1 MAATKKNG
9 TGRSIKKL
17 MKNEIDSLVSVT
29 GPFSA
34 AEIDLRHDEY
44 KKLPAEEFQK
54 KYRSLVYEPA
64 IIKIDGNDFEI
75 QLNKCN
81 NPFCK
86 WYGLPQVKYEN
97 IKSKPS
103 RYKIVSSDFD
113 NSSDRLLFCNDI
125 PDPSVPGISLK
136 NYTMAISN
144 WAVAEEIKR
153 LIKTNS
159 IVPLKSEYEF
169 HHIDCSKVTNPLDTP
184 KDFYKRGKSTSNS
197 QKYQCKECKKITNVL
212 PSVGERFNYN
222 HKLDGIMLDFAK
234 DMISRTPVKKTCQK
248 LGIGS
253 GTYYEKMETLYK
265 RCLEF
270 LDEHEVKPLQTKQFE
285 SIMLCTDMFH
295 YHLNNIRLKG
305 SGGKP
310 RNTSINSRI
319 PTYIVASGDVGTG
332 YIFRSDVAY
341 DCDITIKDLI
351 NDTDKYHC
359 DRSLACLRKN
369 ERLRYP
375 YYPVRP
381 FSYSPKHMHEYEEY
395 HSEMIDRE
403 DYVQGM
409 HVSSSYTIAAQM
421 FLLQQLLKTDKWYFV
436 SDDDMS
442 IKSGIL
448 RVFSDEI
455 RNGGSHY
462 FTCQYQK
469 ELSLEDAGREFFR
482 IRNEL
487 MSYAAL
493 KGIKE
498 QGVMEIARTYL
509 EEYFDKNEIYEYY
522 PGTTIPM
529 KSLGPI
535 TSPLST
541 KSEGTR
547 KINFLTD
554 TTELHNSELA
564 NIVARVNTIPVDTFF
579 QKLRR
584 SVNTLE
590 RPMVTARGDK
600 KSYIYANY
608 NPRYAQYAVT
618 IFRTFYNFCW
628 TTDVFGEK
636 ITPAQRIGIAD
647 KVYDIKD
654 IIYFK

>member
-1 MAATKKNG
+1 MPVTKKKE

-17 MKNEIDSLVSVT
+17 MKDEINSLVSVA
-29 GPFSA
+29 GPFSD
-34 AEIDLRHDEY
+34 AEIHQRHDEY
-44 KKLPAEEFQK
+44 NKLPAEEFQK
-54 KYRSLVYEPA
+54 KYRSLIYRPA
-64 IIKIDGNDFEI
+64 IISIDGKDFEI

-103 RYKIVSSDFD
+103 RYKIVASSRG
-113 NSSDRLLFCNDI
+113 STADRLLQCNDVS
-125 PDPSVPGISLK
+125 DSHLPGVVSA
-136 NYTMAISN
+136 NYTSLISN
-144 WAVAEEIKR
+144 WSVAEEVKR
-153 LIKTNS
+153 LIKVNS
-159 IVPLKSEYEF
+159 TVPLKSEYEF
-169 HHIDCSKVTNPLDTP
+169 HNALCTKSTTP
-184 KDFYKRGKSTSNS
+184 FDDPMDFYKRGKSTSNS

-212 PSVGERFNYN
+212 PFVEERFNYN
-222 HKLDGIMLDFAK
+222 HKLDGVMLDFAK
-234 DMISRTPVKKTCQK
+234 DLISRTPVKKTCQK
-248 LGIGS
+248 LGIGN
-253 GTYYEKMETLYK
+253 GTYYDKLETLFK

-270 LDEHEVKPLQTKQFE
+270 LEEHEKKPLETKQFE

-295 YHLNNIRLKG
+295 YYLNNVRMKG
-305 SGGKP
+305 AGSSP
-310 RNTSINSRI
+310 RDKTINTKV
-319 PTYIVASGDVGTG
+319 PTYIVASGDVGSG

-341 DCDITIKDLI
+341 DCDVTVRDLMI
-351 NDTDKYHC
+351 DTSFYHC
-359 DRSLACLRKN
+359 DRSLASLRKN
-369 ERLRYP
+369 ERLMYP
-375 YYPVRP
+375 YFPFQP
-381 FSYSPKHMHEYEEY
+381 FSGSQNDVDSHQEYFWE
-395 HSEMIDRE
+395 ITNRE

-409 HVSSSYTIAAQM
+409 HVSNSYTIAAHM
-421 FLLQQLLKTDKWYFV
+421 FLLRQLLKTEKWYFV
-436 SDDDMS
+436 TDDDMS
-442 IKSGIL
+442 LKSNIL
-448 RVFSDEI
+448 RMFSEEI

-469 ELSLEDAGREFFR
+469 ELSLEDAGREFFKNRR
-482 IRNEL
+482 ILRNFGA
-487 MSYAAL
+487 SRGL
-493 KGIKE
+493 KDEGIMTMAK
-498 QGVMEIARTYL
+498 AWL
-509 EEYFDKNEIYEYY
+509 EEYFDTNEIYEYY
-522 PGTTIPM
+522 PGTIYPM

-547 KINFLTD
+547 RINFLTD
-554 TTELHNSELA
+554 TTDLMNSELA

-584 SVNTLE
+584 SVNILE

-608 NPRYAQYAVT
+608 NPRYAHYAVT

-628 TTDVFGEK
+628 TTDVFGTK
-636 ITPAQRIGIAD
+636 MTPAQRIGIAD